1 MSNPAEQF
9 AAAQQANLE
18 AFEGAISKAFA
29 GAEKLVEL
37 NLAASKAALGES
49 FNHAKAVL
57 AVKTPQEFM
66 SLQTAFFQPMAEKST
81 AYFQHVQSIATE
93 GSADFTKATGIKL
106 NRVDADDAGIEA
118 RLKAEGSASAADVI
132 LLVDASRLW
141 RGEVDGLFQPV
152 KSKLL
157 EDAIPAQ
164 LRGKTANDGGTPW
177 CIGLGSGG
185 ATGAILRELK
195 RAGYPPAARGQRF
208 RVTGMFG
215 PLKTGELE
223 RARAWGTQLARTT

>member
-18 AFEGAISKAFA
+18 AFEGAISKAFT

-37 NLAASKAALGES
+37 NLAASKAALGET

-93 GSADFTKATGIKL
+93 GSADFTKQLEATVADAQKAFGVSLEQLTKNAPAGSEAAVAAFQNAVTQGQKAVEQTQAAIK
-106 NRVDADDAGIEA
+106 
-118 RLKAEGSASAADVI
+118 KATAQAQANFAAASKQTTDMVKKAAKV
-132 LLVDASRLW
+132 
-141 RGEVDGLFQPV
+141 
-152 KSKLL
+152 
-157 EDAIPAQ
+157 
-164 LRGKTANDGGTPW
+164 
-177 CIGLGSGG
+177 
-185 ATGAILRELK
+185 
-195 RAGYPPAARGQRF
+195 
-208 RVTGMFG
+208 
-215 PLKTGELE
+215 
-223 RARAWGTQLARTT
+223 